1 MKLELG
7 GAQSGLDY
15 GVSRPGLDAFAQAM
29 ACNDMSGRLQ
39 GARSASGFQLL
50 T

>member
-1 MKLELG
+1 MKLGLG

-15 GVSRPGLDAFAQAM
+15 GVSRLDFDVFSQAM

-39 GARSASGFQLL
+39 GSRSASGFKLL